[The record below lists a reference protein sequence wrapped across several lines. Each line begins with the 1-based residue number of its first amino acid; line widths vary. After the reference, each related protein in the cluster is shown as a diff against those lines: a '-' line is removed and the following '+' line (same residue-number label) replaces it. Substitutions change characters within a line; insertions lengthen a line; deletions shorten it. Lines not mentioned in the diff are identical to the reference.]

1 MYQPGGPPPTNLS
14 SFARRRAEGGSPHI
28 AFKSLSRRNPGKE
41 VLGACRVLRG
51 KGLPSCPQGYRY
63 NGLNMIA
70 HLRGKLLAKHPN
82 QAIVETAG
90 VGYDVIISV
99 PTFSD
104 LPGVGA
110 EVALH
115 IHTHVRE
122 DQIALY
128 GFLRPSEKTLFE
140 KLITVSGIGPK
151 LAITILS
158 GMAADEMVNAIRGND
173 IARLTRIPG
182 IGKKTAER
190 MVLELRDKLTVEKAG
205 EVAPA
210 SALSAVE
217 EDA

>member
-1 MYQPGGPPPTNLS
+1 
-14 SFARRRAEGGSPHI
+14 
-28 AFKSLSRRNPGKE
+28 
-41 VLGACRVLRG
+41 
-51 KGLPSCPQGYRY
+51 
-63 NGLNMIA
+63 MIA
-70 HLRGKLLAKHPN
+70 HLRGKLLAKRPN
-82 QAIVETAG
+82 QAIVETGG
-90 VGYDVIISV
+90 VGYDVTISI
-99 PTFSD
+99 PTYSD
-104 LPGVGA
+104 LPGAGA

-122 DQIALY
+122 DMLSLY
-128 GFLRPSEKTLFE
+128 GFLRQAEKTLFE

-205 EVAPA
+205 EIPA
-210 SALSAVE
+210 TPTMSPVE
-217 EDA
+217 EDVLSALVNLGYQRAAAEKALAVASKNGKTGPFDGLFREALAELSK